1 MMMRSFAHT
10 ASFTAAIMIAWSAF
24 SVTDAKADDAKPDAM
39 PTAASQC
46 LSCHGTNGNPALKDV
61 PILLGQQPLYLEN
74 AIRAYQ
80 EGRRTGGQALV
91 MHEIVKDLSNADIKA
106 IATWFGGTQ

>member
-1 MMMRSFAHT
+1 MRSLIQRTLGVT
-10 ASFTAAIMIAWSAF
+10 AIAITGLVLG
-24 SVTDAKADDAKPDAM
+24 SVNAKADDSTKAEM

-46 LSCHGTNGNPALKDV
+46 LSCHGTNGNPALMDV

-80 EGRRTGGQALV
+80 DGRRTGGQALV
-91 MHEIVKDLSNADIKA
+91 MHEIVKDLSDTDIKA
-106 IATWFGGTQ
+106 IAIWFGGTQ

>member
-1 MMMRSFAHT
+1 MMRSLIHRTKGA
-10 ASFTAAIMIAWSAF
+10 AAIVIAC
-24 SVTDAKADDAKPDAM
+24 SVFGITSAKADDSKKAEM
-39 PTAASQC
+39 PVAASQC

-91 MHEIVKDLSNADIKA
+91 MHEIVKDLSDADVKA

>member
-1 MMMRSFAHT
+1 MRSLIHRTKGA
-10 ASFTAAIMIAWSAF
+10 AAIVIAC
-24 SVTDAKADDAKPDAM
+24 SVLGITAKADDSKKAEM
-39 PTAASQC
+39 PVAASQC

-91 MHEIVKDLSNADIKA
+91 MHEIVKDLSDADVKA

>member
-1 MMMRSFAHT
+1 MRSLIQT
-10 ASFTAAIMIAWSAF
+10 ASFTAAIVIAWSAL
-24 SVTDAKADDAKPDAM
+24 STAEALADDTQKDAM

-80 EGRRTGGQALV
+80 DGRRTGGQALV
-91 MHEIVKDLSNADIKA
+91 MHEIVKDLSDADIKA